1 MLSRNDVTA
10 MLLMAAGIGSLVTMD
25 AAVKELVTAGIH
37 AVQLIALRAV
47 LITTAIY
54 LLFRARGN
62 ADTLVPKRWAW
73 QVARAVVGFIAPC
86 AFFMS
91 LAYLPQADATVLF
104 FSAPLI
110 VTVCSVWLLGE
121 RFGLHRWIAV
131 GVGFVGVV
139 IALDPEGGQDLR
151 GYVLAA
157 IGSLAYAALFLLG
170 KVLSRTESTASLVM
184 AYNLGTGAVGL
195 ALLPWFWVPM
205 SSYQWLILGVLAL
218 LAVIGH
224 FCVTEAFARAEASLL
239 SPIEYT
245 TLFWAVAYDWLL
257 WQHAP
262 NGQTLLGGS
271 VVILAGLYFIHR
283 ERLAKRPP
291 DSAEQ
296 RTAD

>member
-25 AAVKELVTAGIH
+25 AAVKELVTAGVH

-47 LITTAIY
+47 LITAAIY
-54 LLFRARGN
+54 ILFRARGN
-62 ADTLVPKRWAW
+62 ADTLIPKRWGW
-73 QVARAVVGFIAPC
+73 QVARAVIGFIAPC

-91 LAYLPQADATVLF
+91 LAFLPQADATVLF

-121 RFGLHRWIAV
+121 RFGVHRWVAV

-139 IALDPEGGQDLR
+139 IALDPQGGQDLR

-157 IGSLAYAALFLLG
+157 IGSLAYAGLFLLG

-184 AYNLGTGAVGL
+184 AYNVGTGVVGL
-195 ALLPWFWVPM
+195 LLLPWFWVPM
-205 SSYQWLILGVLAL
+205 SGYQWAVLCLLAL
-218 LAVIGH
+218 LAVVGH

-245 TLFWAVAYDWLL
+245 TLFWAIAYDWLL

-262 NGQTLLGGS
+262 NGQTLVGGS
-271 VVILAGLYFIHR
+271 IVILAGLYFIHR
-283 ERLAKRPP
+283 ERLSKRPGSVAP
-291 DSAEQ
+291 HPNTD
-296 RTAD
+296 